1 MILREKILCGLCW
14 LAVLGSVTA
23 CSNTTCPTDIPRTA
37 ALHINGHK
45 LSVEIAATPS
55 ERSCGLAFRQNL
67 PGNQGMLFVYPD
79 VGIREFWMKNTR
91 MPLDLAY
98 LAETGRV
105 TEIYQ
110 MSPSDPEQRYRS
122 GQSVA
127 FALEVNRG
135 WFEAHDVNIG
145 DTITIQIPESVE
157 IR

>member
-1 MILREKILCGLCW
+1 MILREKNLCGLCW
-14 LAVLGSVTA
+14 LAVLGGVTA
-23 CSNTTCPTDIPRTA
+23 CSDTTCPTDIPRTA
-37 ALHINGHK
+37 ALHISGQK

-91 MPLDLAY
+91 IPLDLAY

-105 TEIYQ
+105 AEIYQ

-122 GQSVA
+122 GHSIA